1 LSIQNLWSECFV
13 PLAFYLVLFLTCFFF
28 RFPFL
33 VLGVYI
39 HFITPPPLFLVQRPY
54 NDNSKE
60 QHCTIEKGGKKESLC
75 LQKKADALYL
85 ETYNCDREALPKPQW
100 AERAKKQLFRP
111 QYVLNH
117 YVHYSTATKGFLE
130 TWEDAKSKG
139 RGWNQQFSERKPV
152 ERFANDVKEAFM
164 IHAKTTKASDTKNW
178 RKFCDA
184 KYKNSGQPKDKCTVG
199 FPYPHS
205 DMGIGLNPKKPPVG
219 ETENGMNL
227 NCYSSDRV
235 TNIWIPRV
243 KKGLDILSRNNRITV
258 EDFSMIMSKS
268 L

>member
-1 LSIQNLWSECFV
+1 
-13 PLAFYLVLFLTCFFF
+13 
-28 RFPFL
+28 
-33 VLGVYI
+33 
-39 HFITPPPLFLVQRPY
+39 
-54 NDNSKE
+54 
-60 QHCTIEKGGKKESLC
+60 
-75 LQKKADALYL
+75 
-85 ETYNCDREALPKPQW
+85 
-100 AERAKKQLFRP
+100 
-111 QYVLNH
+111 
-117 YVHYSTATKGFLE
+117 
-130 TWEDAKSKG
+130 
-139 RGWNQQFSERKPV
+139 
-152 ERFANDVKEAFM
+152 M

-178 RKFCDA
+178 KKFCDA